1 MTSALTQAVARLLL
15 LPTLVAAVAIFVK
28 GYAQPGDG
36 FSAGIVASLG
46 ILLQYIAFGRE
57 KVERLMPVRGMEAAG
72 IGGLLLA
79 LTIAIFPLFLGEPLL
94 THFPPPGSKVIY
106 LGTLELITAVAFD
119 AGIFLLVVGFAVG
132 SMRLVARTGMN
143 EVGGSGLPEESE
155 EVS

>member
-1 MTSALTQAVARLLL
+1 MTSVMTQAVARFLL

-36 FSAGIVASLG
+36 FSAGMVASLG
-46 ILLQYIAFGRE
+46 ILLQYIAFGQE
-57 KVERLMPVRGMEAAG
+57 EVERLMPVRGMEAAG

-79 LTIAIFPLFLGEPLL
+79 LSIAIFPLFLGEPLL

-106 LGTLELITAVAFD
+106 FGTLELITAVAFD

-132 SMRLVARTGMN
+132 SMRLVARTGVE
-143 EVGGSGLPEESE
+143 EVDEAAVQEESR